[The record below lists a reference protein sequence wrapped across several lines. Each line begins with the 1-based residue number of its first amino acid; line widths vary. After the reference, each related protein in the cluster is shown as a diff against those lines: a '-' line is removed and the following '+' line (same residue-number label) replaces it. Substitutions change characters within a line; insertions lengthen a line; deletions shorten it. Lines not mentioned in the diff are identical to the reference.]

1 MGNRVD
7 LTWDASSDANGI
19 EAYDIYRGGNLVDSV
34 DGATL
39 QYSDTTV
46 GPNTQY
52 SYVVKARDPS
62 DNTSDPSN
70 TAMVT
75 TPALDTQNPQPPSN
89 LDATAVSAGRVD
101 LTWDAGSDDVGV
113 TAYDIYRGGSLLASV
128 DGATLAYSDL
138 TVTAGTQYSYTVRSR
153 DAAAHSSVDSN
164 VAQVTTPSAGVVFQ
178 DDFESGSLSMW
189 STVAGLA
196 VSQGVTAPSGGQ
208 WVARETANGGGSTY
222 AFKSISPTV
231 TDVYA
236 RFRFKVLSRTGSVDL
251 MRFRNNSG
259 GSKLSLLVDGTTG
272 KLSTR
277 NAVSGTAI
285 KSNAVINTGQ
295 WYTVEVHGMVGSPS
309 TTEVWLDGTLLP
321 ELGATGDLGTTN
333 FGQFLLGQTGTT
345 GTYDVAFDDVIV
357 SKNLI

>member
-1 MGNRVD
+1 VD
-7 LTWDASSDANGI
+7 LTWDASSDANGV

-70 TAMVT
+70 TATVT
-75 TPALDTQNPQPPSN
+75 TPALDTQNPQPPTN

-113 TAYDIYRGGSLLASV
+113 TAYDVYRGGSLLASV
-128 DGATLAYSDL
+128 DGATLAYSDQ

-153 DAAAHSSVDSN
+153 CGASFVGRQQRRD
-164 VAQVTTPSAGVVFQ
+164 VTAVRRRGLPGRLR
-178 DDFESGSLSMW
+178 ER
-189 STVAGLA
+189 LA
-196 VSQGVTAPSGGQ
+196 VDVVDGGRARGEPRVTAPSGGQ

-259 GSKLSLLVDGTTG
+259 GASSPARRRGHR

-295 WYTVEVHGMVGSPS
+295 WYTVEVHGWSEARAPRRYGSTGPS
-309 TTEVWLDGTLLP
+309 CRSSAPQDWARPTSDSSCWADR
-321 ELGATGDLGTTN
+321 DH
-333 FGQFLLGQTGTT
+333 